1 MWQYWNTSTS
11 RFTKSSG
18 KSEISVLKI
27 VEDLRNGELS
37 KLQWF
42 IVALFVSFVKS
53 GYWSENNLYSKV
65 SVVVTHGIH
74 STIFFFSLVLFK
86 VYCIDQTYT
95 TIRVPVSS
103 SVKEVISAV
112 ADKLGSGEGLIIVKM
127 SSGGGTVF
135 ASS

>member
-1 MWQYWNTSTS
+1 M
-11 RFTKSSG
+11 
-18 KSEISVLKI
+18 
-27 VEDLRNGELS
+27 
-37 KLQWF
+37 
-42 IVALFVSFVKS
+42 
-53 GYWSENNLYSKV
+53 
-65 SVVVTHGIH
+65 VVTHGIH
-74 STIFFFSLVLFK
+74 SAIFFSLVLFK

-135 ASS
+135 ASC